1 MEIQAQLQALRQQFA
16 DELAR
21 RDSQIDA
28 LSSTITN
35 LQGTVTS
42 LRNST
47 ASAPPPTRRPK
58 RQLPDPPK
66 FDGTQLHY
74 DTWLAQLQLVLSVD
88 GDAIGDTQ
96 AQFAFV
102 YLRLESSPAALCLE
116 LLKHA
121 NLTKKFD
128 YRQIIDQL
136 DRHNGVENKVQRA
149 KTKLH
154 KLAQIGSFHGFL
166 ISFEVTLGEAGGWNW
181 DDERKID
188 TLRPCLS
195 DYLKRKLQEHDVS
208 GTTPATYLDFVSLC
222 KRYASQSS
230 GLAPGPSASSGTAQ
244 NPPRQLYDHKAD
256 KMDLSAINVI
266 GVNTPSDSG
275 PSRSGSRPSRSRSSS
290 ADRSHCHRCGA
301 IDHYVS
307 VCPMPRRPGS
317 PPTQPR
323 TCSPVPIPTVL
334 ARPYRKQIGKRTTT
348 RSYEVEMNELE
359 GEINLLGLSTVL
371 DAVYDY
377 RLNHGIDS
385 DDDTDSESLIQN

>member
-1 MEIQAQLQALRQQFA
+1 MEIQSQLQALRQQFA

-21 RDSQIDA
+21 RDSQIDV

-35 LQGTVTS
+35 LQGIVTS
-42 LRNST
+42 LRT
-47 ASAPPPTRRPK
+47 ATAPRRPK

-88 GDAIGDTQ
+88 GDAIGDAQ

-154 KLAQIGSFHGFL
+154 KLTQVGSFHGFL

-195 DYLKRKLQEHDVS
+195 DYLKRKL
-208 GTTPATYLDFVSLC
+208 
-222 KRYASQSS
+222 
-230 GLAPGPSASSGTAQ
+230 
-244 NPPRQLYDHKAD
+244 
-256 KMDLSAINVI
+256 
-266 GVNTPSDSG
+266 
-275 PSRSGSRPSRSRSSS
+275 
-290 ADRSHCHRCGA
+290 
-301 IDHYVS
+301 
-307 VCPMPRRPGS
+307 
-317 PPTQPR
+317 
-323 TCSPVPIPTVL
+323 
-334 ARPYRKQIGKRTTT
+334 
-348 RSYEVEMNELE
+348 
-359 GEINLLGLSTVL
+359 
-371 DAVYDY
+371 
-377 RLNHGIDS
+377 
-385 DDDTDSESLIQN
+385 

>member
-42 LRNST
+42 LRN
-47 ASAPPPTRRPK
+47 APVNAPPRRPK

-88 GDAIGDTQ
+88 SDAIGDAQ

-121 NLTKKFD
+121 NLTNKYD
-128 YRQIIDQL
+128 YRRIIDQL

-154 KLAQIGSFHGFL
+154 RLTQSGSFHGFL

-195 DYLKRKLQEHDVS
+195 DYLKRKLQEHDVA
-208 GTTPATYLDFVSLC
+208 GTTPTEYLDFVSLC
-222 KRYASQSS
+222 KRYASQSP
-230 GLAPGPSASSGTAQ
+230 GTAPGLPSSLASGPAP
-244 NPPRQLYDHKAD
+244 NRQLYDHKAD
-256 KMDLSAINVI
+256 KMDMSAMNAIESINTVSRR
-266 GVNTPSDSG
+266 SDSS
-275 PSRSGSRPSRSRSSS
+275 PVSRSNSLSSS
-290 ADRSHCHRCGA
+290 DRSHCYRCGA

-307 VCPMPRRPGS
+307 VCPIQPQLQPAPIARGWPG
-317 PPTQPR
+317 
-323 TCSPVPIPTVL
+323 
-334 ARPYRKQIGKRTTT
+334 RKQMGRKSRPVC
-348 RSYEVEMNELE
+348 SDQEELE
-359 GEINLLGLSTVL
+359 QAELDKEIKLLGTSTAL
-371 DAVYDY
+371 KAVYSY
-377 RLNHGIDS
+377 RLGHEVS
-385 DDDTDSESLIQN
+385 SDTDLD